1 MSIDLGAA
9 IYIALKPIL
18 KIYTIIGVGFLLA
31 RYNIVSMETARG
43 VSNMVVNAIL
53 PCLTFNKI
61 VSNISDKDIKEVGVI
76 VLSAMILFSVGSA
89 CAIASKYAMQ
99 VPKQWFWGLMFAG
112 FFPNISDLP
121 IAYVQSMS
129 NGTVFDSSSVDKGVA
144 YCCIFLMTQSFFM
157 MNFGMWRVVGLD
169 FRRNWDEEEESQ
181 GSENLPTDEESYS
194 LGKPQ
199 QLKNSRQD
207 AQTLDSNISEK
218 AETAPG
224 RFFGDNSH
232 ANSTQNLSLLQ
243 PQNARLRESSPS
255 LEAYRTHSIFTSPD
269 LRARTVD
276 SHPSDSHTDC
286 QTTKSFTFGES
297 RSSLRRRRPSLNDFI
312 TEYSAAEQIR
322 DGELDLS
329 RPLTLTEELGNKN
342 STIGM
347 SPADNLPQ
355 TESIDDPLSRV
366 SFKSSKVQRSGKV
379 RRFIARYKLS
389 WVVYFLVKF
398 IRPASLGAS
407 LGIIISMI
415 PWVKACFVKT
425 SVHVHNAPD
434 GEPVLNFLMDFTS
447 YIGNA
452 CVPLGLLLLGGT
464 LARLQVKKLPK
475 GILRVALAMTVFRL
489 MVIPIIGVAWANKLY
504 KMNWLDT
511 VIGKFVMILTWSMPS
526 ATAQVYF
533 TAFYT
538 PLEGSH
544 IQMDCLSIF
553 FIMQYAVL
561 FITVPFV
568 ITYTLKV
575 DLKY

>member
-61 VSNISDKDIKEVGVI
+61 VSNISDEDIKEVGVI
-76 VLSAMILFSVGSA
+76 VLSAMMLFAVGSL
-89 CAIASKYAMQ
+89 CAVVTRYAMN

-121 IAYVQSMS
+121 IAYVQSMT
-129 NGTVFDSSSVDKGVA
+129 NGTVFNSSSVDKGVA
-144 YCCIFLMTQSFFM
+144 YCCIFLMSQSFFM

-169 FRRNWDEEEESQ
+169 FRRDWDEEDDGCQDIDS
-181 GSENLPTDEESYS
+181 GVSDEENSS
-194 LGKPQ
+194 LGELQ
-199 QLKNSRQD
+199 QSRNLRQD
-207 AQTLDSNISEK
+207 DPSIYSNASEK
-218 AETAPG
+218 PETAPG
-224 RFFGDNSH
+224 IFFGGNH
-232 ANSTQNLSLLQ
+232 TNSTQSMNLLQ
-243 PQNARLRESSPS
+243 PQNAYVKENSPS
-255 LEAYRTHSIFTSPD
+255 LKSYRTHSIVTSPD
-269 LRARTVD
+269 LRLSTAGCHAADCHRTRSYTID
-276 SHPSDSHTDC
+276 DR
-286 QTTKSFTFGES
+286 KNSF
-297 RSSLRRRRPSLNDFI
+297 RRRASSGNDFI
-312 TEYSAAEQIR
+312 TEYSAADQIR

-347 SPADNLPQ
+347 RSPEDLSLADPG
-355 TESIDDPLSRV
+355 D
-366 SFKSSKVQRSGKV
+366 KSLSKVSSTGSSAHHGGKINQ
-379 RRFIARYKLS
+379 FITHYKLS
-389 WVVYFLVKF
+389 WIVYFLINF

-407 LGIIISMI
+407 LGIIVSMI
-415 PWVKACFVKT
+415 PWVKACFVHT
-425 SVHVHNAPD
+425 NVHVHNAPD

-475 GILRVALAMTVFRL
+475 GILRVALTMTVFRL

>member
-61 VSNISDKDIKEVGVI
+61 VSNISDEDIKEVGVI
-76 VLSAMILFSVGSA
+76 VLSAMMLFAVGSL
-89 CAIASKYAMQ
+89 CAVVTRYAMN

-121 IAYVQSMS
+121 IAYVQSMT
-129 NGTVFDSSSVDKGVA
+129 NGTVFSSSSVDKGVA
-144 YCCIFLMTQSFFM
+144 YCCIFLMSQSFFM

-169 FRRNWDEEEESQ
+169 FRRDWEEEEDCQDIDS
-181 GSENLPTDEESYS
+181 GVSDEENSS
-194 LGKPQ
+194 IGELQ
-199 QLKNSRQD
+199 QSRNLRQD
-207 AQTLDSNISEK
+207 DPSIYSNVSEK
-218 AETAPG
+218 PETAPG
-224 RFFGDNSH
+224 IFFGGNQT
-232 ANSTQNLSLLQ
+232 NSTQSMNLLQ
-243 PQNARLRESSPS
+243 PQNAYVKENSPS
-255 LEAYRTHSIFTSPD
+255 LKSYRTHSIVTSPD
-269 LRARTVD
+269 LRLRTAGR
-276 SHPSDSHTDC
+276 HTADC
-286 QTTKSFTFGES
+286 HRTRSYTIDDRKS
-297 RSSLRRRRPSLNDFI
+297 SSRRRASSGNDFI
-312 TEYSAAEQIR
+312 TEYSAADQIR

-347 SPADNLPQ
+347 RSPEDLSL
-355 TESIDDPLSRV
+355 TDPGG
-366 SFKSSKVQRSGKV
+366 KSLSKVSSTVSGAHHDGKIN
-379 RRFIARYKLS
+379 RFITHYKLS
-389 WVVYFLVKF
+389 WIVYFLINF

-407 LGIIISMI
+407 LGIIVSMI
-415 PWVKACFVKT
+415 PWVKACFVHT
-425 SVHVHNAPD
+425 NVHVHNAPD

-475 GILRVALAMTVFRL
+475 GILKVALTMTVFRL

-511 VIGKFVMILTWSMPS
+511 IIGKFVMILTWSMPS

>member
-61 VSNISDKDIKEVGVI
+61 VSNISDEDIKEVGVI
-76 VLSAMILFSVGSA
+76 VLSAMMLFAVGSL
-89 CAIASKYAMQ
+89 CAVVTRYAMN

-129 NGTVFDSSSVDKGVA
+129 NGTVFSSSSVDKGVA
-144 YCCIFLMTQSFFM
+144 YCCIFLMSQSFFM

-169 FRRNWDEEEESQ
+169 FRRNWDEEENDCQDIDS
-181 GSENLPTDEESYS
+181 GVSDEENSS
-194 LGKPQ
+194 LGEPQ
-199 QLKNSRQD
+199 QSRNLSQD
-207 AQTLDSNISEK
+207 DPSIYSNASEK
-218 AETAPG
+218 PETAPDIFLG
-224 RFFGDNSH
+224 GNH
-232 ANSTQNLSLLQ
+232 TNSTQSMNLLQ
-243 PQNARLRESSPS
+243 PQNAYVKENSPS
-255 LEAYRTHSIFTSPD
+255 LKSYRTHSIVTSPD
-269 LRARTVD
+269 LRLRTAGC
-276 SHPSDSHTDC
+276 HTADC
-286 QTTKSFTFGES
+286 HRTSSYTIDDRK
-297 RSSLRRRRPSLNDFI
+297 RSSRRRASSANDFI
-312 TEYSAAEQIR
+312 TEYSAADQIR

-347 SPADNLPQ
+347 RSPEDLSLADPGGKSLSKVSS
-355 TESIDDPLSRV
+355 TLSRAHRC
-366 SFKSSKVQRSGKV
+366 SE
-379 RRFIARYKLS
+379 IPPLINHYNLS
-389 WVVYFLVKF
+389 WIVYFLINF

-407 LGIIISMI
+407 LGIIVSMI
-415 PWVKACFVKT
+415 PWVKACFVHT
-425 SVHVHNAPD
+425 NVHVHNAPD

-475 GILRVALAMTVFRL
+475 GILRVALTMTVFRL

-504 KMNWLDT
+504 KMHWLDT
-511 VIGKFVMILTWSMPS
+511 IIGKFVMILTWSMPS